1 MPPSI
6 DYKTPPGS
14 EPVEFSIE
22 DALLNTW
29 VDESS
34 VYLRLDTEEEDTTA
48 ESPR

>member
-6 DYKTPPGS
+6 EYRTTPGS

-29 VDESS
+29 VDDSS
-34 VYLRLDTEEEDTTA
+34 VYLKLDTDEESERATDA
-48 ESPR
+48 

>member
-6 DYKTPPGS
+6 EHKTPPGR

-29 VDESS
+29 AEDSS
-34 VYLRLDTEEEDTTA
+34 VYLKLDTEEESEGGAD
-48 ESPR
+48 S

>member
-6 DYKTPPGS
+6 DYNTPPGR

-29 VDESS
+29 VDEAS
-34 VYLRLDTEEEDTTA
+34 VYLRLETDQEETTD
-48 ESPR
+48 ES

>member
-6 DYKTPPGS
+6 DYKNSPGG

-29 VDESS
+29 VDEAS
-34 VYLRLDTEEEDTTA
+34 VYLRLETDQEEATD
-48 ESPR
+48 ES